1 MSRLFFV
8 AQVLK
13 RAGHSIGIVYLWD
26 VDLVA
31 VGVAVERHPE
41 IEFKVLIPEL
51 AVDLKGRRGADSGGG
66 KRKSGKGGKRR
77 AGGGGTDINDLWG
90 VTKEHIEALGRD
102 AGHIDL
108 IGITTPCNDIR

>member
-31 VGVAVERHPE
+31 VGVAVKRHPE
-41 IEFKVLIPEL
+41 IEFKVRQERQERQKRPER
-51 AVDLKGRRGADSGGG
+51 DEGM
-66 KRKSGKGGKRR
+66 KRVRC
-77 AGGGGTDINDLWG
+77 NC
-90 VTKEHIEALGRD
+90 
-102 AGHIDL
+102 
-108 IGITTPCNDIR
+108 GITRF